1 MTASRQLWVI
11 TLVAV
16 AGFFGLRSLPDT
28 QCTFLHAD
36 HQPVVVDG
44 LEFCGLNEE
53 ANFYSPK
60 ALRFPVELKAALD
73 AAGTSGELR
82 LLKDDGHPYYAHEIA
97 VSHTQRVHLHLRQ
110 IGGAREYAHLHPQPA
125 ADGSWRFEVPVQLRG
140 LPLRAYVDF
149 TDVRTARTMLA
160 EAEVALPE
168 GRARA
173 SASPVGSTRNRIVE
187 LTASTTQTGS
197 SAMIRLQLAGPAGQ
211 TLRLKPIMGSLGHAV
226 VFSADRPAAGY
237 AHMHPTLEGGE
248 YADNP
253 TLAFRLRLPAPGT
266 YDFWLNLN
274 DGQDELLRATL
285 VVTP

>member
-1 MTASRQLWVI
+1 MSNVRQIWII

-16 AGFFGLRSLPDT
+16 VGFFGLRSLPDT

-60 ALRFPVELKAALD
+60 GLRFPVELKVVVD
-73 AAGTSGELR
+73 AEGRSGELR
-82 LLKDDGHPYYAHEIA
+82 LLKDDGHPYYSHEVAI
-97 VSHTQRVHLHLRQ
+97 SHTQRVHLHLSQLGGTRQ
-110 IGGAREYAHLHPQPA
+110 YAHLHPQPA
-125 ADGSWRFEVPVQLRG
+125 ADGSWRFEVPAHLRG
-140 LPLRAYVDF
+140 VGLRAYVDF
-149 TDVRTARTMLA
+149 SDVRTSRTMMA
-160 EAEVALPE
+160 EAEVAP
-168 GRARA
+168 AFTTA
-173 SASPVGSTRNRIVE
+173 APPSAPVPRNRIVE

-197 SAMIRLQLAGPAGQ
+197 SAMIRLQLAGPVGK

-226 VFSADRPAAGY
+226 VFSVDRPEAGY

-253 TLAFRLRLPAPGT
+253 TLAFRLRLPAPGS

-285 VVTP
+285 VVSP

>member
-1 MTASRQLWVI
+1 MSTVRQIWII

-16 AGFFGLRSLPDT
+16 VGFFGLRSLPDT

-53 ANFYSPK
+53 SNFYSPK
-60 ALRFPVELKAALD
+60 ALRFPVELKVTLD
-73 AAGTSGELR
+73 AAATAGELR
-82 LLKDDGHPYYAHEIA
+82 LLKDDGHPYYAHEVA

-110 IGGAREYAHLHPQPA
+110 LGGGRAYAHVHPQPA
-125 ADGSWRFEVPVQLRG
+125 ADGSWRFELPAHLKGV
-140 LPLRAYVDF
+140 PLRAYVDF
-149 TDVRTARTMLA
+149 TDVRTSRTMLA
-160 EAEVALPE
+160 QADVL
-168 GRARA
+168 A
-173 SASPVGSTRNRIVE
+173 SAGASPQSVPPARNRIVE
-187 LTASTTQTGS
+187 LTASTTQTGA
-197 SAMIRLQLAGPAGQ
+197 SAMIRLQLAGPAGK

-226 VFSADRPAAGY
+226 VFSVDRPEAGY
-237 AHMHPTLEGGE
+237 AHMHPTIEGGE

>member
-1 MTASRQLWVI
+1 MSTVRQIWII

-16 AGFFGLRSLPDT
+16 VGFFGLRSLPDT

-60 ALRFPVELKAALD
+60 GLRFPVELKVVVD
-73 AAGTSGELR
+73 AEGKSGELR
-82 LLKDDGHPYYAHEIA
+82 LLKDDGHPYYSHEVA
-97 VSHTQRVHLHLRQ
+97 LSHTQRVHLHLRQ
-110 IGGAREYAHLHPQPA
+110 LGGTRQYAHLHPQPA
-125 ADGSWRFEVPVQLRG
+125 ADGSWRFELPAHLKGV
-140 LPLRAYVDF
+140 PLRAYVDF
-149 TDVRTARTMLA
+149 TDVRTSRTMLA
-160 EAEVALPE
+160 QADVMPSA
-168 GRARA
+168 G
-173 SASPVGSTRNRIVE
+173 ASPQSAPLARNRIVE

-197 SAMIRLQLAGPAGQ
+197 SAMIRLQLAGPVGK

-226 VFSADRPAAGY
+226 VFSVDRPEAGY

-285 VVTP
+285 VVSP

>member
-1 MTASRQLWVI
+1 MSNVRQIWII

-16 AGFFGLRSLPDT
+16 VGFFGLRSLPDT
-28 QCTFLHAD
+28 QCTFLHAA

-60 ALRFPVELKAALD
+60 GLRFPVELKVVVD
-73 AAGTSGELR
+73 AEGKSGELR
-82 LLKDDGHPYYAHEIA
+82 LLKDDGHPYYSHEVAI
-97 VSHTQRVHLHLRQ
+97 SHTQRVHLHLRQ
-110 IGGAREYAHLHPQPA
+110 LGGTRQYAHLHPQPA
-125 ADGSWRFEVPVQLRG
+125 ADGSWRFEVPAHLRG
-140 LPLRAYVDF
+140 VGLRAYVDF
-149 TDVRTARTMLA
+149 SDVRTSRTMMA
-160 EAEVALPE
+160 EAEVAP
-168 GRARA
+168 AFTTA
-173 SASPVGSTRNRIVE
+173 APPSAPVPRNRIVE

-197 SAMIRLQLAGPAGQ
+197 SAMIRLQLAGPVGK

-226 VFSADRPAAGY
+226 VFSVDRPEAGY

-285 VVTP
+285 VVSP

>member
-1 MTASRQLWVI
+1 
-11 TLVAV
+11 
-16 AGFFGLRSLPDT
+16 
-28 QCTFLHAD
+28 
-36 HQPVVVDG
+36 
-44 LEFCGLNEE
+44 
-53 ANFYSPK
+53 
-60 ALRFPVELKAALD
+60 LD
-73 AAGTSGELR
+73 AAATAGELR
-82 LLKDDGHPYYAHEIA
+82 LLKDDGHPYYAHEVA

-110 IGGAREYAHLHPQPA
+110 IGGERAYAHVHPQPA
-125 ADGSWRFEVPVQLRG
+125 ADGSWRFELPAHLKGV
-140 LPLRAYVDF
+140 PLRAYVDF
-149 TDVRTARTMLA
+149 TDVRTSRTMLA
-160 EAEVALPE
+160 QADVL
-168 GRARA
+168 A
-173 SASPVGSTRNRIVE
+173 SAGASPQSVPPARNRIVE

-197 SAMIRLQLAGPAGQ
+197 SAMIRLQLAGPASK

-226 VFSADRPAAGY
+226 VFSVDRPEAGY

>member
-1 MTASRQLWVI
+1 MSPLRQVGII
-11 TLVAV
+11 TTVAV
-16 AGFFGLRSLPDT
+16 LGFFGLRALPDT

-60 ALRFPVELKAALD
+60 GLRFPVELKVSVD
-73 AAGTSGELR
+73 VEGKSGEVR
-82 LLKDDGHPYYAHEIA
+82 LLKDDGHPYYSHEVAI
-97 VSHTQRVHLHLRQ
+97 SHTQRLHLHLRQ
-110 IGGAREYAHLHPQPA
+110 AGGERQYAHLHPQPA
-125 ADGSWRFEVPVQLRG
+125 ADGSWRFEVPAHLRG
-140 LPLRAYVDF
+140 VGLRAYVDF
-149 TDVRTARTMLA
+149 SDVRTSRTMMA
-160 EAEVALPE
+160 EAEVAP
-168 GRARA
+168 AFTTA
-173 SASPVGSTRNRIVE
+173 APPIAAAPRNRIVE
-187 LTASTTQTGS
+187 LTSSTSRTGS
-197 SAMIRLQLAGPAGQ
+197 SAMIRLQLAGPAGK

-226 VFSADRPAAGY
+226 VFSVDRPDAGY

-253 TLAFRLRLPAPGT
+253 TLAFRLRLPPPGT

>member
-1 MTASRQLWVI
+1 MSTVRQIWII

-16 AGFFGLRSLPDT
+16 VGFFGLRSLPDT
-28 QCTFLHAD
+28 QCTFLHAA

-60 ALRFPVELKAALD
+60 GLRFPVELKVVVD
-73 AAGTSGELR
+73 AEGKSGELR
-82 LLKDDGHPYYAHEIA
+82 LLKDDGHPYYSHEVAI
-97 VSHTQRVHLHLRQ
+97 SHTQRVHLHMRQ
-110 IGGAREYAHLHPQPA
+110 LGGTRQYAHLHPQPA
-125 ADGSWRFEVPVQLRG
+125 ADGSWRFEVPAHLRG
-140 LPLRAYVDF
+140 VGLRAYVDF
-149 TDVRTARTMLA
+149 SDVRTSRTMMA
-160 EAEVALPE
+160 EAEVAP
-168 GRARA
+168 AFTTA
-173 SASPVGSTRNRIVE
+173 APPSAPVPRNRIVE

-197 SAMIRLQLAGPAGQ
+197 SAMIRLQLAGPVGK

-226 VFSADRPAAGY
+226 VFSVDRPEAGY

-285 VVTP
+285 VVSP

>member
-1 MTASRQLWVI
+1 MSPLRQVGVI

-16 AGFFGLRSLPDT
+16 VGFFGLRALPDT

-60 ALRFPVELKAALD
+60 ALRFPVELKVMTAAE
-73 AAGTSGELR
+73 GTAGELR

-97 VSHTQRVHLHLRQ
+97 ISHTQRVHLHLRQ
-110 IGGAREYAHLHPQPA
+110 VGGDREYAHLHPQPA

-160 EAEVALPE
+160 EAQVAPAA
-168 GRARA
+168 GAAA
-173 SASPVGSTRNRIVE
+173 SAVGETRNRIVE

-197 SAMIRLQLAGPAGQ
+197 SATIRLRLAGPVGK

-226 VFSADRPAAGY
+226 VFSVDRPEAGY

-248 YADNP
+248 YAENP

>member
-1 MTASRQLWVI
+1 MSNVRQIWII

-16 AGFFGLRSLPDT
+16 VGFFGLRSLPDT
-28 QCTFLHAD
+28 QCTFLHAA

-60 ALRFPVELKAALD
+60 GLRFPVELKVVVD
-73 AAGTSGELR
+73 AEGKSGELR
-82 LLKDDGHPYYAHEIA
+82 LLKDDGHPYYSHEVA
-97 VSHTQRVHLHLRQ
+97 LSHTQRVHLHLRQ
-110 IGGAREYAHLHPQPA
+110 LGGTRQYAHLHPQPA
-125 ADGSWRFEVPVQLRG
+125 ADGSWRFEVPAHLRG
-140 LPLRAYVDF
+140 VGLRAYVDF
-149 TDVRTARTMLA
+149 SDVRTSRTMMA
-160 EAEVALPE
+160 EAEVAP
-168 GRARA
+168 AFTTA
-173 SASPVGSTRNRIVE
+173 APPSAPVPRNRIVE

-197 SAMIRLQLAGPAGQ
+197 SAMIRLQLAGPVGK

-226 VFSADRPAAGY
+226 VFSVDRPEAGY

-285 VVTP
+285 VVSP

>member
-16 AGFFGLRSLPDT
+16 VGFFGLRSLPDT

-60 ALRFPVELKAALD
+60 GLRFPVELKVSVD
-73 AAGTSGELR
+73 VEGKSGEVR
-82 LLKDDGHPYYAHEIA
+82 LLKDDGHPYYSHEVAI
-97 VSHTQRVHLHLRQ
+97 SHTQRLHLHLRQ
-110 IGGAREYAHLHPQPA
+110 AGGERQYAHLHPQPA
-125 ADGSWRFEVPVQLRG
+125 ADGSWRFEVPAHLRG
-140 LPLRAYVDF
+140 VGLRAYVDF
-149 TDVRTARTMLA
+149 SDVRTSRTMMA
-160 EAEVALPE
+160 EAEVAPAFTTAAPPIAAAP
-168 GRARA
+168 RI
-173 SASPVGSTRNRIVE
+173 RIVE
-187 LTASTTQTGS
+187 LTSSTSRTGS
-197 SAMIRLQLAGPAGQ
+197 SAMIRLQLAGPAGK

-226 VFSADRPAAGY
+226 VFSVDRPDAGY

-253 TLAFRLRLPAPGT
+253 TLAFRLRLPPPGT

>member
-1 MTASRQLWVI
+1 MSPSRQVLVI

-16 AGFFGLRSLPDT
+16 GGYFGLRALPDT

-36 HQPVVVDG
+36 HRPVVVDG
-44 LEFCGLNEE
+44 LEFCGVNEE

-60 ALRFPVELKAALD
+60 ALRFPVDLKVAMTPDGAA
-73 AAGTSGELR
+73 GELR

-110 IGGAREYAHLHPQPA
+110 TGGDRRYAHLHPQPA
-125 ADGSWRFEVPVQLRG
+125 PDGSWRFE
-140 LPLRAYVDF
+140 LPPSLQGVGLRAYVDF
-149 TDVRTARTMLA
+149 SDVRTGRTMLA
-160 EAEVALPE
+160 ETDVAP
-168 GRARA
+168 AFS
-173 SASPVGSTRNRIVE
+173 SATPPTAPALRNRIVA

-197 SAMIRLQLAGPAGQ
+197 SAMLRLRLAGPAGKS
-211 TLRLKPIMGSLGHAV
+211 LRLKPIMGSLGHAV
-226 VFSADRPAAGY
+226 VFAADRPDAGY

-248 YADNP
+248 YAEDP

-274 DGQDELLRATL
+274 DGEDELLRATL
-285 VVTP
+285 TVTP

>member
-1 MTASRQLWVI
+1 MSPLRQVGVI
-11 TLVAV
+11 TLVAIV
-16 AGFFGLRSLPDT
+16 GFFGLRALPDT

-60 ALRFPVELKAALD
+60 ALRFPVELKVVTD
-73 AAGTSGELR
+73 AEGTSGELR

-97 VSHTQRVHLHLRQ
+97 ISHTQRVHLHLRQ
-110 IGGAREYAHLHPQPA
+110 VGGDREYAHLHPQPA

-160 EAEVALPE
+160 EAQVAPAA
-168 GRARA
+168 GAAA
-173 SASPVGSTRNRIVE
+173 SAVGETRNRIVE
-187 LTASTTQTGS
+187 LTASTTQAGS
-197 SAMIRLQLAGPAGQ
+197 SAMIRLRLAGPVGK

-226 VFSADRPAAGY
+226 VFSVDRPEAGY

-253 TLAFRLRLPAPGT
+253 TLAFRLRLPPPGT